1 MLRGDDKS
9 KSWNSCI
16 ESVHPDNSVYNYC
29 DKEFPDDFYKKS
41 SCKTDM
47 CNLCCVSFENKS
59 KLLMTDV
66 SIQSCYEQCVKTF
79 NKISFN

>member
-1 MLRGDDKS
+1 MLRGNDKN
-9 KSWNSCI
+9 KDWQTCI
-16 ESVHPDNSVYNYC
+16 EPLHPDNSSYNYC

-41 SCKTDM
+41 RCKTDM

-59 KLLMTDV
+59 HSLMTDNN
-66 SIQSCYEQCVKTF
+66 IQSCYESCLKTF